1 MEKFS
6 VVFVKKFFL
15 NFKILFTLFCFYLE
29 KILSY
34 NDILFF
40 VSVFNA
46 RLSFAINIFKH
57 DMYDHFEG

>member
-29 KILSY
+29 KILSC
-34 NDILFF
+34 NDILF

-57 DMYDHFEG
+57 DIYDHFEG